1 MKSLILLSF
10 VFLIQCVSSSKY
22 EDLEKKNTELQKKCD
37 ETEKKLNEELAAC
50 KAKQDE
56 ITKQAKASEEKML
69 AEFKQK
75 EESLTAELKEVKSK
89 YSKAKKERGELKN
102 SLSEMEKAMEELN
115 KRKAETDQRIA
126 EFKNLLAKFRS
137 LIDSGK
143 LKVKIEDGRMVVVLS
158 SDVLFSSGSR
168 ELSANGKTAI
178 QEVTAVLAEIPDR
191 KFQVEGHTDS
201 DRYRVYGQTNWE
213 LAAFRALNVLHTMV
227 EAGMPKEKISAASF
241 GETRPVIENNSP
253 ENKKLNRRI
262 EIVVVPDLSLL
273 PGFEELKKLES
284 E

>member
-1 MKSLILLSF
+1 MKILILLSF
-10 VFLIQCVSSSKY
+10 VFLTKCVSSSKY
-22 EDLEKKNTELQKKCD
+22 EDLEKKHTDLEKKC
-37 ETEKKLNEELAAC
+37 EENEKKLNLELTTC
-50 KAKQDE
+50 KAKIDE
-56 ITKQAKASEEKML
+56 ITKQAKANEEKML
-69 AEFKQK
+69 IELKEK
-75 EESLTAELKEVKSK
+75 EESFNQQLKDIKSK
-89 YSKAKKERGELKN
+89 YSKAKKERGDLKN

-115 KRKAETDQRIA
+115 KRKAETDLRIA

-178 QEVTAVLAEIPDR
+178 AEVTTVLAEIGDR

-227 EAGMPKEKISAASF
+227 ESGMPKEKISAASF
-241 GETRPVIENNSP
+241 GETRPVAENNSS

-273 PGFEELKKLES
+273 PGFEDLKKLES